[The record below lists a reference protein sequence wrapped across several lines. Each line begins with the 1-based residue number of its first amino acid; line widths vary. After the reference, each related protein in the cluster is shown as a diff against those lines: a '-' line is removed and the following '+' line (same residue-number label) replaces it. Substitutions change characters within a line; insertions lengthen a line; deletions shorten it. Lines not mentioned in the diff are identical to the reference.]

1 MKIVIAAFLVAAVG
15 IPVAA
20 SAQDV
25 SGNSSWMAWLGC
37 WELIQDDTRSGS
49 GSVPI
54 TGTASA
60 RPSASRPTD
69 MRVCVTQDASNAGVK
84 MTTFAAGQVVLEQT
98 IVADGREQ
106 PVNETGCT
114 GSQRAEWS
122 DNRRQLFMHAE
133 LQCKDQPRR
142 SVSGLTLI
150 ADGPAWLD
158 IQALDVTGDY
168 LLRVRRYQR
177 AADQASLSPADA
189 ARADAEAHRLAATP
203 LTIDDVIHASSN
215 VASRAV
221 EAMLIETHATFDLDS
236 RALLR
241 LQKAGVAGAVTDLMV
256 ALSFPDR
263 FVVERQVAGG
273 LSGSFSSPF
282 SAQYESY
289 WYGAYVPYAPLA
301 LYSPYY
307 YSFYGYSYSPY
318 AYSPFAYG
326 YWYQPYLAVAS
337 VGVAP
342 SQGGASPNAVET
354 GAGRAIAGRGYTRVR
369 PRDAGDVTLSGP
381 DTSSSVGESSTQA
394 AGRSGARGS
403 SGRGSVST
411 GGYSRGGSESS
422 SGGGSNGGGS
432 SGDSGGSSGGSSS
445 GGSGR
450 TAQPR

>member
-37 WELIQDDTRSGS
+37 WELVQDDTRSGS
-49 GSVPI
+49 GSGPV
-54 TGTASA
+54 TGTSSA
-60 RPSASRPTD
+60 PPSTSRPTD
-69 MRVCVTQDASNAGVK
+69 MRVCVTHDASNAGVK

-122 DNRRQLFMHAE
+122 DHRRQLFMHAE

-142 SVSGLTLI
+142 SVSGVTLI
-150 ADGPAWLD
+150 AEGPAWLD
-158 IQALDVTGDY
+158 IQALGVGGDQ
-168 LLRVRRYQR
+168 LLRVRRYRRVAEQS
-177 AADQASLSPADA
+177 SLSPDVA
-189 ARADAEAHRLAATP
+189 ARADAEAQRLAATP
-203 LTIDDVIHASSN
+203 LTVEDVIQASSN
-215 VASRAV
+215 VASKAV
-221 EAMLIETHATFDLDS
+221 EVMLIETRATFDLDG
-236 RALLR
+236 RALVR

-256 ALSFPDR
+256 ALSFPER

-282 SAQYESY
+282 SAQYDSY

-326 YWYQPYLAVAS
+326 YWYQPYLGVAS
-337 VGVAP
+337 IGVAP
-342 SQGGASPNAVET
+342 LQGGGSPNAVET
-354 GAGRAIAGRGYTRVR
+354 GAGLAVAGRGYTRVR
-369 PRDAGDVTLSGP
+369 PRDDGAGATLTGEE
-381 DTSSSVGESSTQA
+381 TSSSTGGSSTRSA
-394 AGRSGARGS
+394 RSGTRGS
-403 SGRGSVST
+403 SGGSTVST
-411 GGYSRGGSESS
+411 GGYSRGGSDSS

>member
-15 IPVAA
+15 IPTAA
-20 SAQDV
+20 SAQEV
-25 SGNSSWMAWLGC
+25 SGNSSWTAWLGC
-37 WELIQDDTRSGS
+37 WELVQDDTRAVIA
-49 GSVPI
+49 SVLA
-54 TGTASA
+54 TGNASA
-60 RPSASRPTD
+60 RPSAARPTD

-98 IVADGREQ
+98 IVADGRQQ
-106 PVNETGCT
+106 PANETGCT

-133 LQCKDQPRR
+133 IQCKDQPRR
-142 SVSGLTLI
+142 SISGLTLI

-158 IQALDVTGDY
+158 IQALGVNGNY

-177 AADQASLSPADA
+177 AADQTSLSPADA
-189 ARADAEAHRLAATP
+189 ARSDAEAHRIAATP
-203 LTIDDVIHASSN
+203 LTIDDVIQASSN
-215 VASRAV
+215 VVSRAV
-221 EAMLIETHATFDLDS
+221 EAMIIETHATFDLDS

-256 ALSFPDR
+256 ALSFPAR

-273 LSGSFSSPF
+273 FSSSFSSPF

-289 WYGAYVPYAPLA
+289 WYPAYVPYAPLG

-326 YWYQPYLAVAS
+326 YWYDPYLGLAS
-337 VGVAP
+337 VGIAR
-342 SQGGASPNAVET
+342 SEGGAAANSGAET

-369 PRDAGDVTLSGP
+369 PRGDGGGATPTGQE
-381 DTSSSVGESSTQA
+381 TSSSSGESSTRSA
-394 AGRSGARGS
+394 RSGTRGS
-403 SGRGSVST
+403 STGGTVST
-411 GGYSRGGSESS
+411 GGYSRGGSDNSA
-422 SGGGSNGGGS
+422 GGS
-432 SGDSGGSSGGSSS
+432 SGSGSSSDGSGSSGSST